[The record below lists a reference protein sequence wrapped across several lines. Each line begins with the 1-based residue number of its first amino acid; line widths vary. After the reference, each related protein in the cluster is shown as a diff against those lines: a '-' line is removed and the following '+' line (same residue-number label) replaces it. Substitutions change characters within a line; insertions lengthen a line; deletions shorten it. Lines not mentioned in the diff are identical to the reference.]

1 MKRNWYNMVSQIQV
15 NRCDPMPVEYIL
27 GGSFFCGEWFII
39 TPDVLIPRQETETL
53 VEYTIKKSETTRR
66 GTRISGSGYPDLKSE
81 FKVLD
86 LGTGCGNIAITLAKK
101 LNCKVYAIDIS
112 LKALGVAK
120 RNTKLHGVEDR
131 IEFYKSNWYNELDI
145 EPVDIIVSNPPYIAE
160 EEWERLPEEV
170 KNYEPQIALKAGK
183 DGLDHYKR
191 IISGAKKMLVS
202 GGRIVLEIGYN
213 QAEAIKKLLD
223 GFRDIEVI
231 KDCYS
236 NNRVVSAIWIN

>member
-1 MKRNWYNMVSQIQV
+1 MKRNWYNMVSQIQA
-15 NRCDPMPVEYIL
+15 NRCDPGPVEYIL
-27 GGSFFCGEWFII
+27 GGSFFCGEWFVI

-53 VEYTIKKSETTRR
+53 IEVTRSHAKGR
-66 GTRISGSGYPDLKSE
+66 PEIRI
-81 FKVLD
+81 LD
-86 LGTGCGNIAITLAKK
+86 LGTGCGNIAIILAKK
-101 LNCKVYAIDIS
+101 LNCRVYAIDIS

-145 EPVDIIVSNPPYIAE
+145 GPVDIIVSNPPYIAE

-170 KNYEPQIALKAGK
+170 KNYEPQIALRAGEN
-183 DGLDHYKR
+183 GLGHYKR

-236 NNRVVSAIWIN
+236 NNRVVSAIWTP